1 MVPKLSRY
9 APVGTGFVSEGEGYR
24 QLMTSSEQPNENVEI
39 VTTPATPGA
48 QALPTSAPDPDA
60 GDDAAAE

>member
-1 MVPKLSRY
+1 
-9 APVGTGFVSEGEGYR
+9 
-24 QLMTSSEQPNENVEI
+24 MTSSEQPNENDEI